1 MIKKVLPRKNLNNS
15 QIKSY
20 SRAVEKGMS
29 SQHVVPANGSWAV
42 KRAGSVCAS
51 KVFDTQKEAVSYGQK
66 VARNKKS
73 ELFVHASSGRIKS
86 RQSF

>member
-1 MIKKVLPRKNLNNS
+1 MRKKVLPRKNLNNP

-42 KRAGSVCAS
+42 KRAGSDRAS
-51 KVFDTQKEAVSYGQK
+51 KIFNTQKEAVNYGQK
-66 VARNKKS
+66 VAQNKRS
-73 ELFVHASSGRIKS
+73 ELFVHSSSGRIKS